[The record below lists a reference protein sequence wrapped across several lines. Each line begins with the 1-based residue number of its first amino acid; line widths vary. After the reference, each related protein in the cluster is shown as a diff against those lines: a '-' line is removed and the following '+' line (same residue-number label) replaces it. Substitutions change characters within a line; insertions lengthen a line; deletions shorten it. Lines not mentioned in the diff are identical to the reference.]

1 MKEREERGGYLDSL
15 SRFGSHLGLDRVER
29 LLAKLG
35 RPQDRLPAVHV
46 AGTNG
51 KGSTSAMIAS
61 ILAAAGYRVG
71 LYTSP
76 HLCSYTERFL
86 INGQEISPREL
97 DELLARI
104 RPVVEELARQPG
116 MEHPTEFEIL
126 TAAAFLYF
134 AGAKVDL
141 AVLEVGLG
149 GRLDATNVISPLV
162 AVITHIALDHRDV
175 LGETL
180 PEIAR
185 EKAGIIKAG
194 VPVVSS
200 RQEPEAAA
208 VIEAACQ
215 EQGSTLSLVG
225 RDIKVEKIRLAAGGI
240 SCDLSG
246 ENWRYPDLHIPLLGR
261 HQAENGA
268 TALGAV
274 ELLRQHGFT
283 IGEGDVRQG
292 LARLRWPGRMEVIPG
307 KPLFLLDVAHNPDGV
322 RVLRAAM
329 GSHFPGRRVVMV
341 FGALADKD
349 VAAMAAQLT
358 PLADVV
364 IATRPESP
372 RALEP
377 EAAAALFREQ
387 VPTVLVEGEIPAA
400 LARAR
405 EYAGPGDII
414 LVCGSFYLVGSARA
428 YILNGLDAQKCLK
441 YPSGYG
447 EKN

>member
-1 MKEREERGGYLDSL
+1 MKEREEQGGYLHTL
-15 SRFGSHLGLDRVER
+15 SRFGSNLGLDRVER
-29 LLAKLG
+29 LLAELG
-35 RPQDRLPAVHV
+35 RPQDQVQAVHV

-61 ILAAAGYRVG
+61 ILGAAGYKVG

-86 INGQEISPREL
+86 INGKEIASREL
-97 DELLARI
+97 DKLLDGI
-104 RPVVEELARQPG
+104 RPVAEEIARQPG

-149 GRLDATNVISPLV
+149 GRLDATNVVSPLV
-162 AVITHIALDHRDV
+162 AVFTHIALDHRAV
-175 LGETL
+175 LGDTL
-180 PEIAR
+180 RAIAW
-185 EKAGIIKAG
+185 EKAGIIKPG

-200 RQEPEAAA
+200 RQEPEAGA
-208 VIEAACQ
+208 VIEAACRQ
-215 EQGSTLSLVG
+215 QGSALNLVG
-225 RDIKVEKIRLAAGGI
+225 RDIKVEEIRLAERGI

-246 ENWRYPDLHIPLLGR
+246 RNWRYLDVRVPLLGR

-274 ELLRQHGFT
+274 EVLRQHGFIIT
-283 IGEGDVRQG
+283 ENDIRQG
-292 LARLRWPGRMEVIPG
+292 LARLRWPARMEIVSE
-307 KPLFLLDVAHNPDGV
+307 KPMLLLDAAHNPDGV

-329 GSHFPGRRVVMV
+329 EFHFPGRRVIMV

-349 VAAMAAQLT
+349 VAAMAAQLA
-358 PLADVV
+358 PLAEVV
-364 IATRPESP
+364 IVTRPQSP

-377 EAAAALFREQ
+377 EAAVSLFQ
-387 VPTVLVEGEIPAA
+387 DLVPKVLVEDEITAA

-405 EYAGPGDII
+405 EYSGPEDII
-414 LVCGSFYLVGSARA
+414 LVCGSFYLVGSAREH
-428 YILNGLDAQKCLK
+428 ILKGLAPNNALI
-441 YPSGYG
+441 
-447 EKN
+447 